1 MLILSQLF
9 CISNS
14 TYSETICILFS
25 RCHRQLEQCHSPCLM
40 TGITEPCI
48 CILRSLQ
55 DSTASHFMVCN
66 LHFGLGHFPCPF
78 FFFFPRVW
86 WGREGVLVTRSWLS
100 RPVVAFFISSAT
112 LELSVQLW
120 QRGALLK
127 DRNFPC
133 IMKRCGTLDE
143 ESGELALSHKSSS
156 PRLCPSQAAE
166 EGRKGKGPLE
176 V

>member
-14 TYSETICILFS
+14 TFSETICILFS

-48 CILRSLQ
+48 CILHSLQ

-66 LHFGLGHFPCPF
+66 LHFGLGHFPLPLLF
-78 FFFFPRVW
+78 FSHVW

-100 RPVVAFFISSAT
+100 RPVTAQHWWLF
-112 LELSVQLW
+112 
-120 QRGALLK
+120 
-127 DRNFPC
+127 
-133 IMKRCGTLDE
+133 
-143 ESGELALSHKSSS
+143 SSS
-156 PRLCPSQAAE
+156 PQQLWSSVSSF
-166 EGRKGKGPLE
+166 GRGVHCSRIE
-176 V
+176 ISHV